1 MTTLDNFD
9 EERPPQRFGTP
20 RSNEACELCGIEPRD
35 LRRRSLSEFKHEG
48 DHADLVYE
56 RHCKKVAKML
66 KEARAE
72 RNKIVQEEEDELDFS
87 RTMEEDRARQEKID
101 KEYESK
107 RRAIEIRL
115 QNDLRS
121 QKKVAM
127 KNEKIKQAEAQK
139 RDCLQLER
147 KRKLNAKKEAQAQY
161 ARDKA
166 NKDREER
173 ARKEAERQNLQKSNL
188 NNLDKKRNEE
198 ARRRDEAAHLR
209 QKRFQDKTEEVG
221 NQIHYRQKVKEIQ
234 NLKKEKEQRE
244 RDRQRA
250 LERERKK
257 KEHYLIELEA
267 KERNERLRKA
277 KMFKDK
283 RRMDKERKK
292 EQRRA
297 DKKKL
302 KDELRAQALAQE
314 RLLADDLKQE
324 KAYIE
329 QTCLDVR
336 NWGLGQVKSQMAII
350 NKWKVKSKS
359 PTRSFG
365 GRSTRMK
372 KANNSDGVLLPP
384 LPSSKS
390 DGMGGSAKMSPRP
403 PAAARA

>member
-1 MTTLDNFD
+1 M
-9 EERPPQRFGTP
+9 
-20 RSNEACELCGIEPRD
+20 
-35 LRRRSLSEFKHEG
+35 
-48 DHADLVYE
+48 
-56 RHCKKVAKML
+56 
-66 KEARAE
+66 
-72 RNKIVQEEEDELDFS
+72 
-87 RTMEEDRARQEKID
+87 
-101 KEYESK
+101 
-107 RRAIEIRL
+107 
-115 QNDLRS
+115 
-121 QKKVAM
+121 
-127 KNEKIKQAEAQK
+127 
-139 RDCLQLER
+139 
-147 KRKLNAKKEAQAQY
+147 
-161 ARDKA
+161 
-166 NKDREER
+166 
-173 ARKEAERQNLQKSNL
+173 
-188 NNLDKKRNEE
+188 
-198 ARRRDEAAHLR
+198 
-209 QKRFQDKTEEVG
+209 
-221 NQIHYRQKVKEIQ
+221 
-234 NLKKEKEQRE
+234 
-244 RDRQRA
+244 
-250 LERERKK
+250 
-257 KEHYLIELEA
+257 IELEA